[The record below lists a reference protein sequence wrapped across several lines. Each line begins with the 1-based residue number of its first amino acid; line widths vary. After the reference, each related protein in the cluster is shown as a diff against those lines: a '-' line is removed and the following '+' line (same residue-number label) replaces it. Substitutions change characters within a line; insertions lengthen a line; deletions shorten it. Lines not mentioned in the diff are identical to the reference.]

1 MRSRRSRRSTHGP
14 GWTWA
19 TRRPSAG
26 HHGED
31 RAHTVPG
38 GSTTREAM
46 YTAMTRAAA
55 ESHVYIPVE
64 EHLGMELKRAPD
76 ARGAGE
82 EVFRRIVAR
91 EGAERSATET
101 VCAEVAAPERL
112 DRLVP
117 EYVHAV
123 EVMSA
128 EQQETKRRSWRGS
141 SGRTVRMRGWPR
153 THRRRCWQS
162 WT

>member
-1 MRSRRSRRSTHGP
+1 
-14 GWTWA
+14 
-19 TRRPSAG
+19 
-26 HHGED
+26 
-31 RAHTVPG
+31 
-38 GSTTREAM
+38 M